1 MHFYGW
7 YITIQCHLS
16 VTGGQT
22 EAARS
27 QKEVREIK
35 DFEVFAFAVYNAL
48 GIGHKNAQTR
58 RELCQKLKCGDR
70 TLRRAI
76 ELLRRDYAILSCDD
90 GRGYYL
96 PETTEEGREETKR
109 WLMRQT
115 SRVISIKTAQAGA
128 MKFVGRK
135 SRRKDVPGQ
144 LHMFSTGRVI

>member
-1 MHFYGW
+1 MN
-7 YITIQCHLS
+7 
-16 VTGGQT
+16 
-22 EAARS
+22 
-27 QKEVREIK
+27 
-35 DFEVFAFAVYNAL
+35 DFEIFTCSVYNAL
-48 GIGHKNAQTR
+48 GVGHTNAQTR
-58 RELCQKLKCGDR
+58 RQLCQKLQCGDR

-76 ELLRRDYAILSCDD
+76 EALRRDYAILSRDD

-109 WLMRQT
+109 WLMRQN

-144 LHMFSTGRVI
+144 LHMFGTGRVI